1 MLLKRLTEA
10 MGPSGYEDEIRQVIY
25 EEIKDH
31 ADRVYTDAM
40 GNLFAEVDGTRPGPK
55 VMLCAHM
62 DEVSLF
68 ITQIDANGLIK
79 FRHIGGIDDRV
90 LLSKPVVI
98 GANKIPGVIGSKPP
112 HHQAP
117 GERTKPVGLESLRID
132 IGASTREE
140 ALRYVQ
146 PGDVAVFATKYE
158 EIGYRR
164 AKSKSFDDR
173 VGCAVMVETIKKK
186 FDIPV
191 VYAFTV
197 QEEIGLRGAGPA
209 AYRINPDVALV
220 LEGTISSESPGSPG
234 HGQATICGGGP
245 ALSIMDSG
253 SIHNRKFLQ
262 EMIQVADESS
272 IPYQI
277 RKTVA
282 GGNDAGRIHL
292 TKEGVLSGVISV
304 ATRYIH
310 APSQLISLDD
320 YEQTIALVEQ
330 FLRRVEQGGFRA

>member
-1 MLLKRLTEA
+1 LLLKRLTEA

-25 EEIKDH
+25 EEIKEY

-62 DEVSLF
+62 DEVGLF
-68 ITQIDANGLIK
+68 ITHIEANGLIK
-79 FRHIGGIDDRV
+79 FRHLGGIDDRV

-98 GANKIPGVIGSKPP
+98 GENKIKGVIGAPPP
-112 HHQAP
+112 HHQP
-117 GERTKPVGLESLRID
+117 PDERGKPVGLDQLRID
-132 IGASTREE
+132 IGATSREE
-140 ALRYVQ
+140 ALKYVK

-158 EIGYRR
+158 EIGHRR

-173 VGCAVMVETIKKK
+173 VGCAVMIETIKKK

-191 VYAFTV
+191 VYVFTV

-209 AYRINPDVALV
+209 AYRVNPDVALV
-220 LEGTISSESPGSPG
+220 LEGTLAYDVPDRAA
-234 HGQATICGGGP
+234 HGQATISGAGP
-245 ALSIMDSG
+245 ALSVMDGS

-262 EMIQVADESS
+262 EMIQVAEESG

-282 GGNDAGRIHL
+282 GNNDAGRIHL
-292 TKEGVLSGVISV
+292 TKAGILAGVVSV
-304 ATRYIH
+304 PTRYIH
-310 APSQLISLDD
+310 APAQLISLDD
-320 YEQTIALVEQ
+320 YEQTIQLVEQ